1 MRYFPLKS
9 KRGAAIESA
18 LTFMIIIFSL
28 CFLLTSLALWGY
40 YQIKLAGIRTEVY
53 VEVEQIGEDFVAYL
67 EQTEISDFRTY
78 LEQNGISH
86 NDFICREST
95 DGDIFELSVKKV
107 ADADGQTVLYV
118 RAQRTQSGITLLEW
132 KEARA
137 ESN

>member
-1 MRYFPLKS
+1 VRYFPLKS

-40 YQIKLAGIRTEVY
+40 YQIKLASVRTEVY

-67 EQTEISDFRTY
+67 GQTEAPDFASY

-86 NDFICREST
+86 ADFICRESAE
-95 DGDIFELSVKKV
+95 GDVFELSVKKV

-118 RAQRTQSGITLLEW
+118 KAERTQSGITLLEW